1 MNNIKTFVT
10 TKFTNFL
17 TLGINAK
24 EDYTKLFEL
33 SLGISKVSL
42 LIIFIVVTLVYQL
55 KYNNVNWAK
64 TQLNDTNYFWKTFL
78 NGGIVA
84 TFSVFSLILFYKLR
98 LSSGESLLSKIKEN
112 WKTLLFVLIIVFIF
126 DISKESSGLN
136 RFLDAKEIEQGE
148 SDYNKISND
157 EIKIF
162 DPKNLETQG
171 EPFINSI
178 AWTAIYF
185 TGIVILYLILM
196 MFISLGYGIKSGE
209 NGVPN
214 VKIFF
219 LEIGGLFILNFIGSM
234 ITYIIRKRKIKI
246 EDGLLSS
253 SIIDI
258 INIIGGGLLS
268 SSIIGI
274 IAVIIHI
281 LSQFTGVFNK
291 KK

>member
-1 MNNIKTFVT
+1 MNNVKTFIT
-10 TKFTNFL
+10 TKLTNFL

-64 TQLNDTNYFWKTFL
+64 TQLNDTNYFWKTL
-78 NGGIVA
+78 SNGGIVA
-84 TFSVFSLILFYKLR
+84 AFSVFSLILFYKLR

-112 WKTLLFVLIIVFIF
+112 WKTLLFVLIIVFVF

-136 RFLDAKEIEQGE
+136 RFIDAKEIKEGD

-178 AWTAIYF
+178 AWASIYF
-185 TGIVILYLILM
+185 TIIVISYLILM
-196 MFISLGYGIKSGE
+196 MIISLGYGIKSGE

-214 VKIFF
+214 KKNFF
-219 LEIGGLFILNFIGSM
+219 KEIGGLFILNFIG
-234 ITYIIRKRKIKI
+234 
-246 EDGLLSS
+246 L
-253 SIIDI
+253 
-258 INIIGGGLLS
+258 
-268 SSIIGI
+268 
-274 IAVIIHI
+274 
-281 LSQFTGVFNK
+281 
-291 KK
+291 